1 MKRLKLHRLLAAG
14 LALALVLAGPFGTLT
29 ASAADDNNSYRE
41 FKPPQDMPSAPQW
54 EQTEVTCKSGSNT
67 LRGTLTVPKEHDAQ
81 IPVAILLHG
90 LNTDRSW
97 CDDIAWVLAD
107 NGIASVRFDFD
118 GNGASDGAQSDM
130 TISSEVQDTIAML
143 DYVEGLEFTD
153 PDNIF
158 MVGKSMGAV
167 DAVLAAKGRG
177 DEIKAMCLWYP
188 GFGVTDATRHGFLL
202 GSFFNPIEPPET
214 LEAAGYTYGR
224 EFLREAQALD
234 YKSACRSY
242 SGPVL
247 ILHGDA
253 DFIAP
258 ISYSEEV
265 KDIFPDCTLQVVPG
279 GYHGFYGWQEM
290 RALDDML
297 KFFQSH
303 ID

>member
-1 MKRLKLHRLLAAG
+1 MKKRNICRLAAI
-14 LALALVLAGPFGTLT
+14 LLVMTVLLAGPFGTMT
-29 ASAADDNNSYRE
+29 ALASDDSYRE
-41 FKPPQDMPSAPQW
+41 FKPPREIPGAPQW
-54 EQTEVTCKSGSNT
+54 EQQEVTCQSGDNT
-67 LRGTLTVPKEHDAQ
+67 LRGTLTVPNDHDDQ

-97 CDDIAWVLAD
+97 CDDIAWMLAD
-107 NGIASVRFDFD
+107 HGIASVRFDFD
-118 GNGASDGAQSDM
+118 GNGTSDGAQEDM
-130 TISSEVQDTIAML
+130 TISSEVQDTVAML

-177 DEIKAMCLWYP
+177 SEIKAMCLWYP

-202 GSFFNPIEPPET
+202 GSFFNPVDLPDT
-214 LEAAGYTYGR
+214 LEAAGYTYGKA
-224 EFLREAQALD
+224 FLREAQALD
-234 YKSACRSY
+234 YQSACKAY

-258 ISYSEEV
+258 ISYSYEV
-265 KDIFPDCTLQVVPG
+265 ENIFPNCTLQVVPG

-290 RALDDML
+290 KALNDMMD
-297 KFFQSH
+297 FFEAN